1 MGLERQLEVQAP
13 AFYSELGL
21 ELGVLKPV
29 AWADLVERPL
39 VPGFD
44 WPIHEGLGWDGAGG
58 QSSIL
63 LVSLLGTCSSA
74 SACPW
79 HAKVSAA
86 ATVVATMVSSPPE
99 RRRLWLLL
107 PPLPSTSEG

>member
-1 MGLERQLEVQAP
+1 MRDRLGLERQLEVQAP

-63 LVSLLGTCSSA
+63 LVSLLVLSVGNVAVEVRPNWPYPTPC
-74 SACPW
+74 
-79 HAKVSAA
+79 VMAA
-86 ATVVATMVSSPPE
+86 AAIHY
-99 RRRLWLLL
+99 
-107 PPLPSTSEG
+107 